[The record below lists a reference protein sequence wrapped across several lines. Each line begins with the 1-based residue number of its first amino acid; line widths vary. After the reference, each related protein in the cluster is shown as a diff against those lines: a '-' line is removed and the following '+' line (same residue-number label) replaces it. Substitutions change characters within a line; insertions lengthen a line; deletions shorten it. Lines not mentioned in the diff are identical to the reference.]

1 MAYLIGLDGG
11 GSKTI
16 GLISDRAGNCLGRV
30 TGSTTNYHLVGL
42 GQTES
47 TLKAIVTDLLN
58 QVNLQIAD
66 CQSACFGLAG
76 VGRPDDHQQVLHV
89 CRKIGLPVRFILTH
103 DAEIALVA
111 GTGTREGVIAISGT
125 GSIVYGRN
133 HQGKA
138 ARAGGWGHLLGD
150 EGSGYDIGLRG
161 LRAVVRMSDG
171 RQPSTLLVPEILTQI
186 SLTSP
191 NQLVKWISQVDK
203 SQIAQLADSVFQAAQ
218 AGDLTAQE
226 IINHASRE
234 LALSVQTVIQQLALP
249 LSTQIVLNGGVF
261 QNQASFVKSMQ
272 DHFLHRKVTLVAQ
285 EPAYGAILIAQ
296 QLAVSDG

>member
-11 GSKTI
+11 GTKTI
-16 GLISDRAGNCLGRV
+16 GLIADRAGNCLGRV
-30 TGSTTNYHLVGL
+30 TGSATNYHLVGL
-42 GQTES
+42 DQTES
-47 TLKAIVTDLLN
+47 TLKSIVTDLLN
-58 QVNLQIAD
+58 QINLQIAD

-76 VGRPDDHQQVLHV
+76 VGRPDDHQRVLHI
-89 CRKIGLPVRFILTH
+89 CHKIGLPARFLLTH

-111 GTGTREGVIAISGT
+111 GTGVREGIIAISGT

-133 HQGKA
+133 RQGKA
-138 ARAGGWGHLLGD
+138 ARTGGWGHLLGD

-161 LRAVVRMSDG
+161 LRAVVRMADG
-171 RQPSTLLVPEILTQI
+171 RQASTLLIPEILTQI

-191 NQLVKWISQVDK
+191 DQLVKWISRADK
-203 SQIAQLADSVFQAAQ
+203 SQIAQLANSVFQAAQ

-226 IINHASRE
+226 IINHASKE
-234 LALSVQTVIQQLALP
+234 LALSIQTVIQQLALP
-249 LSTQIVLNGGVF
+249 LSAQIVLSGGVF

-272 DHFLHRKVTLVAQ
+272 DHFLHRKVKLVAE

-296 QLAVSDG
+296 QLAVPNG

>member
-11 GSKTI
+11 GTRTI
-16 GLISDRAGNCLGRV
+16 GLIADRAGNCLGRV
-30 TGSTTNYHLVGL
+30 TGSATNYHLVGL
-42 GQTES
+42 DQTES
-47 TLKAIVTDLLN
+47 TLKSIVTDLLN
-58 QVNLQIAD
+58 QINLQIAD

-76 VGRPDDHQQVLHV
+76 VGRPDDHQRVLHI
-89 CRKIGLPVRFILTH
+89 CHKIGLPARFLLTH

-111 GTGTREGVIAISGT
+111 GTGVREGIIAISGT

-133 HQGKA
+133 RQGKA
-138 ARAGGWGHLLGD
+138 ARTGGWGHLLGD

-161 LRAVVRMSDG
+161 LRAVVRMADG
-171 RQPSTLLVPEILTQI
+171 QQASTFLIPEILTQI

-191 NQLVKWISQVDK
+191 DQLVKWISRADK
-203 SQIAQLADSVFQAAQ
+203 SQIAQLANSVFQAAQ

-234 LALSVQTVIQQLALP
+234 LALSIQTVIQQLALP
-249 LSTQIVLNGGVF
+249 LSAQIVLSGGVF

-272 DHFLHRKVTLVAQ
+272 DHFLHRKVKLVAE

-296 QLAVSDG
+296 QLAVPNG

>member
-11 GSKTI
+11 GTKTI
-16 GLISDRAGNCLGRV
+16 GLIADRAGNCLGRV
-30 TGSTTNYHLVGL
+30 TGSATNYHLVGL
-42 GQTES
+42 DQTES
-47 TLKAIVTDLLN
+47 TLKSIVTDLLN
-58 QVNLQIAD
+58 QINLQIAD

-76 VGRPDDHQQVLHV
+76 VGRPDDHQRVLHI
-89 CRKIGLPVRFILTH
+89 CHKIGLPARFLLTH

-111 GTGTREGVIAISGT
+111 GTGTREGIIAISGT

-133 HQGKA
+133 RQGKA
-138 ARAGGWGHLLGD
+138 TRTGGWGHLLGD

-161 LRAVVRMSDG
+161 LRAVVRMADG
-171 RQPSTLLVPEILTQI
+171 RQASTLLMPKILTQI

-191 NQLVKWISQVDK
+191 DQLVKWISRADK
-203 SQIAQLADSVFQAAQ
+203 SQIAQLANSVFQAAQ

-234 LALSVQTVIQQLALP
+234 LALSIQTVIQQLALP
-249 LSTQIVLNGGVF
+249 LSAQIVLSGGVF

-272 DHFLHRKVTLVAQ
+272 DHFLHRKVKLVAE

-296 QLAVSDG
+296 QLAVPNG